1 MTDNEILSEV
11 RRTIQE
17 EAAALQKLAQRL
29 DDAAVLKAA
38 DALLACTGKVILSG
52 CGTSGMAAKK
62 IAHTLS
68 CIEIPA
74 LYMSPADAVHGDL
87 GVLQK
92 NDVLILISKGGNTTE
107 LLPLIPAC
115 KTKQALLIGVSEN
128 PDSAIACNAD
138 IYLEVKVDR
147 EPCRFNMLATA
158 STLAV
163 ISLFDGLCIA
173 MMQKKG
179 YTRDEFAVIHPHG
192 AVGERLLK
200 HLN

>member
-1 MTDNEILSEV
+1 MTDHELLSEV
-11 RRTIQE
+11 KRTIQE
-17 EAAALQKLAQRL
+17 EAEALQKLSERI
-29 DDAAVLKAA
+29 DDPTVLRAA
-38 DALLACTGKVILSG
+38 DALLNCKGKVILTG
-52 CGTSGMAAKK
+52 CGTSGMSAKK

-92 NDVLILISKGGNTTE
+92 DDILILISKGGNTVE

-115 KTKQALLIGVSEN
+115 KTKQAMLIAVSEN
-128 PDSAIACNAD
+128 PSSEIARNAD

-179 YTRDEFAVIHPHG
+179 YTRDQFAVIHPHG
-192 AVGERLLK
+192 AVGERLLH
-200 HLN
+200 HLD